1 MPEGLG
7 NKKGERGKAG
17 GGEGR
22 EREGMESKRRKS
34 TQPLGECRGAALL
47 PFAPPAGTEWATNA
61 LPGPAAAQKG
71 DRRAPR
77 GQGHST
83 PLPLLPLPRE
93 AAAPRD
99 PKGPNPGF
107 WVLAPAH
114 GVGRLGGGGDDDFAA
129 CAVLLLSVCVR
140 VDGHKR
146 REKRNFRVTTK
157 GFLVQLF

>member
-1 MPEGLG
+1 MPGRSSAPVRPAG
-7 NKKGERGKAG
+7 WHRVGDKRPARAG
-17 GGEGR
+17 GRAEGR
-22 EREGMESKRRKS
+22 
-34 TQPLGECRGAALL
+34 
-47 PFAPPAGTEWATNA
+47 
-61 LPGPAAAQKG
+61 QKG
-71 DRRAPR
+71 PTRPGAQHPI
-77 GQGHST
+77 
-83 PLPLLPLPRE
+83 
-93 AAAPRD
+93 AAPSSPPGSRS

>member
-1 MPEGLG
+1 
-7 NKKGERGKAG
+7 
-17 GGEGR
+17 
-22 EREGMESKRRKS
+22 MESKRRKS

-47 PFAPPAGTEWATNA
+47 PFAPPAGTESATNA

-114 GVGRLGGGGDDDFAA
+114 GVGRLGGG
-129 CAVLLLSVCVR
+129 VTTTLLRAPFFFYPYVCVWMGTSAER
-140 VDGHKR
+140 K
-146 REKRNFRVTTK
+146 EI
-157 GFLVQLF
+157 LE